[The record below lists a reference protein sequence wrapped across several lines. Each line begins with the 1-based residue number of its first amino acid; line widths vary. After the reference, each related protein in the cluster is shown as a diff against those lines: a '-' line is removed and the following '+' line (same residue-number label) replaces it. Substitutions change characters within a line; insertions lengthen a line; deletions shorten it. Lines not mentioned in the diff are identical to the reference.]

1 MTAATLALSGCG
13 DLSDE
18 GDSASSGL
26 SGTCCAKVS
35 NNQNCRYLDSN
46 TGSSR
51 STFWAACR
59 VIVSRRGGYFPGCT
73 RTRLG

>member
-1 MTAATLALSGCG
+1 MTAATLMLSGCG

-35 NNQNCRYLDSN
+35 NNQNCRYFDSN

-59 VIVSRRGGYFPGCT
+59 VIVSRRGGCLPG
-73 RTRLG
+73 RSRALLG